1 MTKVLIVGG
10 GHAGANT
17 AFALRKD
24 GFDGEI
30 IIISDEGYLPYHRPP
45 LSKDFLKQNLAIEK
59 MSFKSADFYEEQKI
73 SINLD
78 TQINSIDLTS
88 NHAITEDAS
97 FNFDYLV
104 FATGASPRLLPMENA
119 DSKNLF
125 YLRQITDVLSMHK
138 QITPHKEIVLIGG
151 GYIGL
156 EVASAMIELG
166 LKVTILEA
174 EERILQRVTSPEV
187 SQFYNDYHS
196 KKGVRIICN
205 AKVTN
210 LNPENQMINSV
221 SLESGESLAADIVLV
236 GIGAIPNTQL
246 AASIGLEC
254 DNGIK
259 TDQYCRTSIPN
270 ILAVGDCTSS
280 FNSLYNKEF
289 RLESVPNALAQS
301 KVASSSILGNELFNN
316 EMPWFWSDQYDLK
329 LQMAGLS
336 SGYDE
341 CHIIGDTDSAEFIA
355 CYGKE
360 GYLIALDSVNQS
372 RQFMLFKKALGNGF
386 KLEMS
391 LIKDKN
397 FQPESIFSGSN

>member
-59 MSFKSADFYEEQKI
+59 ISFKSADFYEEQKI

-125 YLRQITDVLSMHK
+125 YLRQITDVLSMHQ

-210 LNPENQMINSV
+210 LNAENQMINSV
-221 SLESGESLAADIVLV
+221 SLESGENLAADIVLV

>member
-45 LSKDFLKQNLAIEK
+45 LSKDFLKQNLAIENLG
-59 MSFKSADFYEEQKI
+59 FKSADFYEEQKI

-210 LNPENQMINSV
+210 LNAENQMINSV
-221 SLESGESLAADIVLV
+221 SLESGETLAADIVLV

>member
-30 IIISDEGYLPYHRPP
+30 IIISDEDYLPYHRPP

-125 YLRQITDVLSMHK
+125 YLRQITDVLSMHQ

-210 LNPENQMINSV
+210 LNAENQMINSV
-221 SLESGESLAADIVLV
+221 SLESGETLAADIVLV

>member
-1 MTKVLIVGG
+1 MTKVLIIGG

-30 IIISDEGYLPYHRPP
+30 TIISNEGYLPYHRPP
-45 LSKDFLKQNLAIEK
+45 LSKDFLKQNIAIEK
-59 MSFKSADFYEEQKI
+59 LGFKSSDFYEEQKI
-73 SINLD
+73 SVNLD
-78 TQINSIDLTS
+78 THIDSINLES
-88 NHAITEDAS
+88 NLAITKDTS

-125 YLRQITDVLSMHK
+125 YLRQIADVLSMHQ
-138 QITPHKEIVLIGG
+138 QISADKEMILIGG

-187 SQFYNDYHS
+187 SKFYNDFHS

-210 LNPENQMINSV
+210 LNAEKQMIKSV
-221 SLESGESLAADIVLV
+221 SLDSGESLAADIVLV

-246 AASIGLEC
+246 ADSIGLEC
-254 DNGIK
+254 SNGIK

-270 ILAVGDCTSS
+270 ILALGDCASS
-280 FNSLYNKEF
+280 LNTLFNYEL

-301 KVASSSILGNELFNN
+301 KVVSSSIVGNELFNN

-341 CHIIGDTDSAEFIA
+341 CHIIGDIDAAEFIA
-355 CYGKE
+355 CYGKD
-360 GYLIALDSVNQS
+360 GYLIAVDSVNKS
-372 RQFMLFKKALGNGF
+372 KQFMLFKRALTNGF
-386 KLEMS
+386 RLEMS
-391 LIKDKN
+391 LLKDAN

>member
-1 MTKVLIVGG
+1 MTKVLIIGG

-30 IIISDEGYLPYHRPP
+30 TIISNEGYLPYHRPP
-45 LSKDFLKQNLAIEK
+45 LSKDFLKQNIAIEK
-59 MSFKSADFYEEQKI
+59 LGFKSTDFYEEQKI
-73 SINLD
+73 SVNLD
-78 TQINSIDLTS
+78 THIDSINLES
-88 NHAITEDAS
+88 NLAITKDTS

-125 YLRQITDVLSMHK
+125 YLRQIADVLSMHQ
-138 QITPHKEIVLIGG
+138 QISADKEMILIGG

-187 SQFYNDYHS
+187 SKFYNDFHS

-210 LNPENQMINSV
+210 LNAENQMINSV

-246 AASIGLEC
+246 ADSIGLEC
-254 DNGIK
+254 SNGIK

-270 ILAVGDCTSS
+270 ILALGDCASS
-280 FNSLYNKEF
+280 FNTLFNYEF

-301 KVASSSILGNELFNN
+301 KVVSSSIVGNELFNN

-341 CHIIGDTDSAEFIA
+341 CHIIGDIDAAEFIA
-355 CYGKE
+355 CYGKD
-360 GYLIALDSVNQS
+360 GYLIAVDSVNKS
-372 RQFMLFKKALGNGF
+372 KQFMLFKRALTNGF
-386 KLEMS
+386 RLEMS
-391 LIKDKN
+391 LLKDEN

>member
-1 MTKVLIVGG
+1 MSKVLVIGG

-24 GFDGEI
+24 GFEGEI
-30 IIISDEGYLPYHRPP
+30 TIISDESYLPYHRPP
-45 LSKDFLKQNLAIEK
+45 LSKDFLKQNIAIEK
-59 MSFKSADFYEEQKI
+59 LNFKSADFYKEQKI
-73 SINLD
+73 NINLNTRID
-78 TQINSIDLTS
+78 AIDLES
-88 NHAITEDAS
+88 NLVKTKDAS
-97 FNFDYLV
+97 FEFNYLV
-104 FATGASPRLLPMENA
+104 FATGASPRILQMKNA

-125 YLRQITDVLSMHK
+125 YLRQISDVLSLHK
-138 QITPHKEIVLIGG
+138 QITAAKEIILIGG

-174 EERILQRVTSPEV
+174 EERILKRVTSPEV
-187 SQFYNDYHS
+187 SKFYNDFHS
-196 KKGVRIICN
+196 NKGVEVICN
-205 AKVTN
+205 AKVNN
-210 LNPENQMINSV
+210 LNAENQMIHSV

-246 AASIGLEC
+246 ADSMGIEC
-254 DNGIK
+254 SNGIR

-270 ILAVGDCTSS
+270 ILAVGDCASS
-280 FNSLYNKEF
+280 FNALFNQEF

-301 KVASSSILGNELFNN
+301 KVASSSIIGNELFNN
-316 EMPWFWSDQYDLK
+316 ELPWFWSDQYDLK

-341 CHIIGDTDSAEFIA
+341 CHIIGDINSAEFIA
-355 CYGKE
+355 CYGKD
-360 GYLIALDSVNQS
+360 GHLIAVDSVNQS
-372 RQFMLFKKALGNGF
+372 KQFMLFKKALGNGF
-386 KLEMS
+386 QLEMN

>member
-1 MTKVLIVGG
+1 MNKVLIIGG

-24 GFDGEI
+24 GFEGDINI
-30 IIISDEGYLPYHRPP
+30 ICDEDHFPYHRPP
-45 LSKDFLKQNLAIEK
+45 LSKDFIKQKIAIDK
-59 MSFKSADFYEEQKI
+59 LSFKPANFYEEQNI
-73 SINLD
+73 SINLN
-78 TQINSIDLTS
+78 TRIESIDLESNLANAQDTS
-88 NHAITEDAS
+88 FD
-97 FNFDYLV
+97 FDYLV

-125 YLRQITDVLSMHK
+125 YLRQIDDVLLMQDKISSA
-138 QITPHKEIVLIGG
+138 KEIILIGG

-187 SQFYNDYHS
+187 SKFYNDFHS
-196 KKGVRIICN
+196 SRGVEIICN
-205 AKVTN
+205 ARVSN
-210 LNPENQMINSV
+210 LIAKDKNITAI
-221 SLESGESLAADIVLV
+221 SLEFGESLSTDMVLV
-236 GIGAIPNTQL
+236 GIGAIPNTKL
-246 AASIGLEC
+246 AESIGLEC
-254 DNGIK
+254 NNGIK

-270 ILAVGDCTSS
+270 ILAAGDCSSS
-280 FNSLYNKEF
+280 FNTLFNKEL

-301 KVASSSILGNELFNN
+301 KIVSSSIVGNELVNDD
-316 EMPWFWSDQYDLK
+316 MPWFWSDQYDLK

-341 CHIIGDTDSAEFIA
+341 CYILGDINYVNFIA
-355 CYGKE
+355 CYGKD
-360 GYLIALDSVNQS
+360 GYLIAVDSVNQS
-372 RQFMLFKKALGNGF
+372 RQFMLFKRALSNGF

-397 FQPESIFSGSN
+397 FQPESMFSGSN

>member
-187 SQFYNDYHS
+187 SQFYNDFHS

-205 AKVTN
+205 AKITN
-210 LNPENQMINSV
+210 LNAENQMINSV
-221 SLESGESLAADIVLV
+221 SLESGETLAADIVLV

-254 DNGIK
+254 ENGIK

-360 GYLIALDSVNQS
+360 GYLIAVDSVNQS

>member
-30 IIISDEGYLPYHRPP
+30 IITSDEGYLPYHRPP

-210 LNPENQMINSV
+210 LNAENQMINSV

-360 GYLIALDSVNQS
+360 GYLIAVDSVNQS

>member
-1 MTKVLIVGG
+1 MSKVLIIGG

-17 AFALRKD
+17 AYALRKD

-30 IIISDEGYLPYHRPP
+30 TIISDEGYLPYHRPP
-45 LSKDFLKQNLAIEK
+45 LSKDFLKQNVAIEK
-59 MSFKSADFYEEQKI
+59 LSFKSSNFYEEQNI
-73 SINLD
+73 SINLN
-78 TQINSIDLTS
+78 TRINAIDLELS
-88 NHAITEDAS
+88 HAKAKDNL
-97 FNFDYLV
+97 FDFDYLV

-119 DSKNLF
+119 DAKNLF
-125 YLRQITDVLSMHK
+125 YLRKITDVLSIHESIGSAK
-138 QITPHKEIVLIGG
+138 NIVLIGG

-166 LKVTILEA
+166 LNVTILEA

-187 SQFYNDYHS
+187 SKFYNDFHS
-196 KKGVRIICN
+196 KKGVEIICN
-205 AKVTN
+205 AKIAS
-210 LNPENQMINSV
+210 LNAENKMINAV
-221 SLESGESLAADIVLV
+221 LLESGESIAADIVLA

-246 AASIGLEC
+246 ADSIGIDC
-254 DNGIK
+254 SNGIK

-280 FNSLYNKEF
+280 FNALFNQEL

-301 KVASSSILGNELFNN
+301 KVASSSIVGNELFNN

-341 CHIIGDTDSAEFIA
+341 CHIIGDIDSAEFIA
-355 CYGKE
+355 CYGKN
-360 GYLIALDSVNQS
+360 GYLIAVDSVNQS
-372 RQFMLFKKALGNGF
+372 KQFMLFKKALGNGF
-386 KLEMS
+386 QLEMS

>member
-59 MSFKSADFYEEQKI
+59 LSFKSADFYEEQKI

-97 FNFDYLV
+97 FNYDYLV

-210 LNPENQMINSV
+210 LNAENQMIHSV

-246 AASIGLEC
+246 AVSIGLEC
-254 DNGIK
+254 ENGIK

-360 GYLIALDSVNQS
+360 GYLIAVDSVNQS

>member
-1 MTKVLIVGG
+1 MSKVLIIGG

-17 AFALRKD
+17 AFVLRKD
-24 GFDGEI
+24 GFDGDI
-30 IIISDEGYLPYHRPP
+30 TIISDEDYLPYHRPP

-59 MSFKSADFYEEQKI
+59 LSFKSSDFYKEQNI
-73 SINLD
+73 SLKLNTRID
-78 TQINSIDLTS
+78 FIDLESNYANAKDTS
-88 NHAITEDAS
+88 FD
-97 FNFDYLV
+97 FDYLV

-119 DSKNLF
+119 DAKNLF
-125 YLRQITDVLSMHK
+125 YLRQITDVLSIQK
-138 QITPHKEIVLIGG
+138 SIGSAKNIVLIGG

-166 LKVTILEA
+166 LNVIILEA
-174 EERILQRVTSPEV
+174 EKRILQRVTSPDV
-187 SQFYNDYHS
+187 SKFYNDFHI
-196 KKGVRIICN
+196 KKGVEIICN
-205 AKVTN
+205 ARVSS
-210 LNPENQMINSV
+210 LNAENKLINTV
-221 SLESGESLAADIVLV
+221 SLESGERISTDMVLV

-246 AASIGLEC
+246 ADSIGLEC
-254 DNGIK
+254 ENGIK

-280 FNSLYNKEF
+280 FNALFNKEF

-301 KVASSSILGNELFNN
+301 KVVSSSIIGNELFNN

-341 CHIIGDTDSAEFIA
+341 CHIIGEIDSAEFIA
-355 CYGKE
+355 CYGKD
-360 GYLIALDSVNQS
+360 GYLIAVDSVNQS
-372 RQFMLFKKALGNGF
+372 KKFMLFKKALGNGF
-386 KLEMS
+386 QLEMS

>member
-125 YLRQITDVLSMHK
+125 YLRQITDVLSIHQ

-210 LNPENQMINSV
+210 LNAENQMINSV

>member
-30 IIISDEGYLPYHRPP
+30 IITSDEGYLPYHRPP
-45 LSKDFLKQNLAIEK
+45 LSKDFLKKNLAIEK

-97 FNFDYLV
+97 FNYDYLV
-104 FATGASPRLLPMENA
+104 FATGASPRLLPIENA

-210 LNPENQMINSV
+210 LNAENQMINSV
-221 SLESGESLAADIVLV
+221 SLESDESLAADIVLV

>member
-88 NHAITEDAS
+88 NNAITEDAS

-125 YLRQITDVLSMHK
+125 YLRQITDVLSMHQ
-138 QITPHKEIVLIGG
+138 QITPNKEIVLIGG

-187 SQFYNDYHS
+187 SEFYNDFHS

-210 LNPENQMINSV
+210 LNAENQMINSV

-236 GIGAIPNTQL
+236 GIGAVPNTQL
-246 AASIGLEC
+246 ADSIGLDC
-254 DNGIK
+254 NNGIK
-259 TDQYCRTSIPN
+259 VDQYCRTSIPN
-270 ILAVGDCTSS
+270 ILAIGDCASS
-280 FNSLYNKEF
+280 FNALFNKEL

-301 KVASSSILGNELFNN
+301 KVASSSILGNDLFNN

-360 GYLIALDSVNQS
+360 GYLIAVDSVNQS

>member
-1 MTKVLIVGG
+1 MTKVLIIGG

-30 IIISDEGYLPYHRPP
+30 TIISNEGYLPYHRPP
-45 LSKDFLKQNLAIEK
+45 LSKDFLKQNIAIEK
-59 MSFKSADFYEEQKI
+59 LGFKSTDFYEEQKI
-73 SINLD
+73 SVNLD
-78 TQINSIDLTS
+78 THIDSINLES
-88 NHAITEDAS
+88 NLAITKDTS

-125 YLRQITDVLSMHK
+125 YLRQIADVLSMHQ
-138 QITPHKEIVLIGG
+138 QISADKEMILIGG

-187 SQFYNDYHS
+187 SKFYNDFHS

-210 LNPENQMINSV
+210 LNAEKQMIKSV
-221 SLESGESLAADIVLV
+221 SLDSGESLAADIVLV

-246 AASIGLEC
+246 ADSIGLEC
-254 DNGIK
+254 SNGIK

-270 ILAVGDCTSS
+270 ILALGDCASS
-280 FNSLYNKEF
+280 FNTLFNYEL

-301 KVASSSILGNELFNN
+301 KVVSSSIVGNELFNN

-341 CHIIGDTDSAEFIA
+341 CHIIGDIDAAEFIA
-355 CYGKE
+355 CYGKD
-360 GYLIALDSVNQS
+360 GYLIAVDSVNKS
-372 RQFMLFKKALGNGF
+372 KQFMLFKRALTNGF
-386 KLEMS
+386 RLEMN
-391 LIKDKN
+391 LLKDQN

>member
-45 LSKDFLKQNLAIEK
+45 LSKDFLKQNLAVEK

-104 FATGASPRLLPMENA
+104 FATGAAPRLLPMENA

-125 YLRQITDVLSMHK
+125 YLRQITDVLSMHQ

-210 LNPENQMINSV
+210 LNAENQMINSV

-360 GYLIALDSVNQS
+360 GYLIAVDSVNQS

>member
-1 MTKVLIVGG
+1 MTKVLIIGG

-17 AFALRKD
+17 AFALRKE

-30 IIISDEGYLPYHRPP
+30 TIISNEGYLPYHRPP
-45 LSKDFLKQNLAIEK
+45 LSKDFLKQNIAIEK
-59 MSFKSADFYEEQKI
+59 LGFKSADFYEEQKI
-73 SINLD
+73 SVNLD
-78 TQINSIDLTS
+78 THIDSINLES
-88 NHAITEDAS
+88 NLAITKDTS

-125 YLRQITDVLSMHK
+125 YLRQIADVLSMHQ
-138 QITPHKEIVLIGG
+138 QISADKEMILIGG

-187 SQFYNDYHS
+187 SKFYNDFHS

-210 LNPENQMINSV
+210 LNAEKQMIKSV
-221 SLESGESLAADIVLV
+221 SLDSGESLAADIVLV

-246 AASIGLEC
+246 ADSIGLEC
-254 DNGIK
+254 SNGIK

-270 ILAVGDCTSS
+270 ILALGDCASS
-280 FNSLYNKEF
+280 LNTLFNYEL

-301 KVASSSILGNELFNN
+301 KVVSSSIVGNELFNN

-341 CHIIGDTDSAEFIA
+341 CHIIGDIDAAEFIA
-355 CYGKE
+355 CYGKD
-360 GYLIALDSVNQS
+360 GYLIAVDSVNKS
-372 RQFMLFKKALGNGF
+372 KQFMLFKRALTNGF
-386 KLEMS
+386 RLEMS
-391 LIKDKN
+391 LLKDAN

>member
-1 MTKVLIVGG
+1 MSKVLIVGG

-24 GFDGEI
+24 GFNGDI
-30 IIISDEGYLPYHRPP
+30 TIISDEDYLPYHRPP
-45 LSKDFLKQNLAIEK
+45 LSKDFLKQNVAIEK
-59 MSFKSADFYEEQKI
+59 LSFKSSDFYEEQNI
-73 SINLD
+73 SINLNTRID
-78 TQINSIDLTS
+78 FIDLES
-88 NHAITEDAS
+88 NHANAKNILFD
-97 FNFDYLV
+97 FDYLV

-119 DSKNLF
+119 DAKNLF
-125 YLRQITDVLSMHK
+125 YLRQITDVLSIQK
-138 QITPHKEIVLIGG
+138 SIGSAKNIVLIGG

-166 LKVTILEA
+166 LNVIILEA

-187 SQFYNDYHS
+187 SKFYNDFHT
-196 KKGVRIICN
+196 KKGVEIICN
-205 AKVTN
+205 ARVSS
-210 LNPENQMINSV
+210 LNAENKLINSV
-221 SLESGESLAADIVLV
+221 SLESGESISADMVLV

-246 AASIGLEC
+246 ADSIGLEC
-254 DNGIK
+254 ENGIK

-280 FNSLYNKEF
+280 FNALFNKEF

-301 KVASSSILGNELFNN
+301 KVASSSIIGNELFNN

-341 CHIIGDTDSAEFIA
+341 CHIIGEIDSAEFIA
-355 CYGKE
+355 CYGKD
-360 GYLIALDSVNQS
+360 GYLIAVDSVNQS
-372 RQFMLFKKALGNGF
+372 KQFMLFKKALGNGF
-386 KLEMS
+386 QLEMS

>member
-1 MTKVLIVGG
+1 MSKVLVVGG

-24 GFDGEI
+24 GFEGEI
-30 IIISDEGYLPYHRPP
+30 TIISDESYLPYHRPP
-45 LSKDFLKQNLAIEK
+45 LSKDFLKQNIAIEK
-59 MSFKSADFYEEQKI
+59 LSFKSADFYKEQKI
-73 SINLD
+73 NINLNTRID
-78 TQINSIDLTS
+78 AIDLES
-88 NHAITEDAS
+88 NLVKTKDAS
-97 FNFDYLV
+97 FEFNYLV
-104 FATGASPRLLPMENA
+104 FATGASPRLLQMENA

-125 YLRQITDVLSMHK
+125 YLRQISDVLSLHK
-138 QITPHKEIVLIGG
+138 QITAAKEIILIGG

-174 EERILQRVTSPEV
+174 EERILKRVTSPEV
-187 SQFYNDYHS
+187 SKFYNDFHS
-196 KKGVRIICN
+196 NKGVEVICN
-205 AKVTN
+205 AKVNN
-210 LNPENQMINSV
+210 LNAENQMIHSV

-246 AASIGLEC
+246 ADSMGIEC
-254 DNGIK
+254 SNGIR

-270 ILAVGDCTSS
+270 ILAVGDCASS
-280 FNSLYNKEF
+280 FNALFNQEF

-301 KVASSSILGNELFNN
+301 KVASSSIIGNELFNN
-316 EMPWFWSDQYDLK
+316 ELPWFWSDQYDLK

-341 CHIIGDTDSAEFIA
+341 CHIIGDINSAEFIA
-355 CYGKE
+355 CYGKD
-360 GYLIALDSVNQS
+360 GHLIAVDSVNQS
-372 RQFMLFKKALGNGF
+372 KQFMLFKKALGNGF
-386 KLEMS
+386 QLEMS

>member
-1 MTKVLIVGG
+1 MSKVLVVGG

-24 GFDGEI
+24 GFEGEI
-30 IIISDEGYLPYHRPP
+30 TIISNESYLPYHRPP
-45 LSKDFLKQNLAIEK
+45 LSKDFLKQNIAIEK
-59 MSFKSADFYEEQKI
+59 LSFKSADFYKEQKI
-73 SINLD
+73 NINLNTRID
-78 TQINSIDLTS
+78 AIDLES
-88 NHAITEDAS
+88 NLVKTKDAS
-97 FNFDYLV
+97 FEFNYLV
-104 FATGASPRLLPMENA
+104 FATGASPRILQMENA

-125 YLRQITDVLSMHK
+125 YLRQISDVLSLHK
-138 QITPHKEIVLIGG
+138 QITAAKEIILIGG

-174 EERILQRVTSPEV
+174 EERILKRVTSPEV
-187 SQFYNDYHS
+187 SKFYNDFHS
-196 KKGVRIICN
+196 NKGVEVICN
-205 AKVTN
+205 AKVNN
-210 LNPENQMINSV
+210 LNAENQMIHSV

-246 AASIGLEC
+246 ADSMGIEC
-254 DNGIK
+254 SNGIR

-270 ILAVGDCTSS
+270 ILAVGDCASS
-280 FNSLYNKEF
+280 FNALFNQEF

-301 KVASSSILGNELFNN
+301 KVASSSIIGNELFNN
-316 EMPWFWSDQYDLK
+316 ELPWFWSDQYDLK

-341 CHIIGDTDSAEFIA
+341 CHIIGDINSAEFIA
-355 CYGKE
+355 CYGKD
-360 GYLIALDSVNQS
+360 GHLIAVDSVNQS
-372 RQFMLFKKALGNGF
+372 KQFMLFKKALGNGF
-386 KLEMS
+386 QLEMN

>member
-125 YLRQITDVLSMHK
+125 YLRQITDVLSMHQ

-210 LNPENQMINSV
+210 LNAENQMINSV
-221 SLESGESLAADIVLV
+221 SLESGETLAADIVLV

-254 DNGIK
+254 ENGIK

-280 FNSLYNKEF
+280 FNCLYNKEF

-372 RQFMLFKKALGNGF
+372 KQFMLFKKALGNGF

>member
-1 MTKVLIVGG
+1 MTKVLIIGG

-30 IIISDEGYLPYHRPP
+30 TIISDEDYLPYHRPP
-45 LSKDFLKQNLAIEK
+45 LSKDFLKQNIAIEK
-59 MSFKSADFYEEQKI
+59 LGFKSADFYEEQNI
-73 SINLD
+73 LINLD
-78 TQINSIDLTS
+78 THIDSIDLES
-88 NHAITEDAS
+88 NLAVTKDTS

-119 DSKNLF
+119 DAKNLF
-125 YLRQITDVLSMHK
+125 YLRQITDVLSMHQ
-138 QITPHKEIVLIGG
+138 QISADKEMILIGG

-187 SQFYNDYHS
+187 SKFYNDFHS

-210 LNPENQMINSV
+210 LNAENQMINSV

-246 AASIGLEC
+246 ADSIGLEC
-254 DNGIK
+254 SNGIK

-270 ILAVGDCTSS
+270 ILALGDCASS
-280 FNSLYNKEF
+280 FNTLFNYEF

-301 KVASSSILGNELFNN
+301 KVVSSSIVGNELFNN

-341 CHIIGDTDSAEFIA
+341 CHIIGDIDAAEFIA
-355 CYGKE
+355 CYGKD
-360 GYLIALDSVNQS
+360 GYLIAVDSVNKS
-372 RQFMLFKKALGNGF
+372 KQFMLFKKALANGF
-386 KLEMS
+386 RLEMS
-391 LIKDKN
+391 LLKDEN

>member
-1 MTKVLIVGG
+1 MSKVLVVGG

-24 GFDGEI
+24 GFEGEI
-30 IIISDEGYLPYHRPP
+30 TIISDESYLPYHRPP
-45 LSKDFLKQNLAIEK
+45 LSKDFLKQNIAIEK
-59 MSFKSADFYEEQKI
+59 LNFKSADFYKEQKI
-73 SINLD
+73 NINLNTRID
-78 TQINSIDLTS
+78 AIDLES
-88 NHAITEDAS
+88 NLVKTNDAS
-97 FNFDYLV
+97 FEFNYLV
-104 FATGASPRLLPMENA
+104 FATGASPRILQMENA

-125 YLRQITDVLSMHK
+125 YLRQISDVLSLHK
-138 QITPHKEIVLIGG
+138 QITAAKEIILIGG

-174 EERILQRVTSPEV
+174 EERILKRVTSPEV
-187 SQFYNDYHS
+187 SKFYNDFHS
-196 KKGVRIICN
+196 NKGVEVICN
-205 AKVTN
+205 AKVNN
-210 LNPENQMINSV
+210 LNAENQMIHSV

-246 AASIGLEC
+246 ADSIGIEC
-254 DNGIK
+254 SNGIR

-270 ILAVGDCTSS
+270 ILAVGDCASS
-280 FNSLYNKEF
+280 FNALFNQEF

-301 KVASSSILGNELFNN
+301 KVASSSIIGNELFNN
-316 EMPWFWSDQYDLK
+316 ELPWFWSDQYDLK

-341 CHIIGDTDSAEFIA
+341 CHIIGDINSAEFIA
-355 CYGKE
+355 CYGKD
-360 GYLIALDSVNQS
+360 GHLIAVDSVNQS
-372 RQFMLFKKALGNGF
+372 KQFMLFKKALGNGF
-386 KLEMS
+386 QLEMS